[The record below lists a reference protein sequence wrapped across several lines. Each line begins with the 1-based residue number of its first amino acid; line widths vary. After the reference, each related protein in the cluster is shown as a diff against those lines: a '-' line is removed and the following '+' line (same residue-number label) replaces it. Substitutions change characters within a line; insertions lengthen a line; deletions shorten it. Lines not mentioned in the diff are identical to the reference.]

1 MGTKAYQILEHT
13 ADIGIRVTGNDL
25 AELFTKAALA
35 AFDIIAEKKSHSEKT
50 IELFLTQEAGDVSEL
65 LVNWLNELLSL
76 AAVKGG
82 IFTQI
87 SFQEI
92 DAHNLKAVCFAESA
106 QAYRMKTEIKAATY
120 HALKVEKSKS
130 GWLAEIIFD
139 V

>member
-1 MGTKAYQILEHT
+1 METKFYQILEHT
-13 ADIGIRVTGNDL
+13 ADIGIRVKADNL

-35 AFDIIAEKKSHSEKT
+35 AFDIVADRKAHSDKT
-50 IELFLTQEAGDVSEL
+50 VELFLDQEAGDVAEL

-76 AAVKGG
+76 AATKEV
-82 IFTQI
+82 IFTHI

-92 DAHNLKAVCFAESA
+92 DEHRLKAVCVAE
-106 QAYRMKTEIKAATY
+106 QAKAFCMKTEIKAATY
-120 HALKVEKSKS
+120 HELKVEKSKA